1 VYMCARVHVRVRECV
16 CVSSCVHVCA
26 CVSACVNVRIYMCVC
41 VCVCVCACVCGQI
54 VLSSCSSPPEQN
66 KHLKCGKMEDS
77 LKSPTINHTKLRLD
91 QSGPLI
97 LKSTQKVF

>member
-1 VYMCARVHVRVRECV
+1 
-16 CVSSCVHVCA
+16 VCA